1 METKVF
7 KSASQV
13 RLDEEN
19 RIIKEIEKEIKKS
32 AKKGDFHYYWDI
44 SGLSQFM
51 VKSIIEKIESM
62 PGRFV
67 NSKGTN
73 FKIIRW

>member
-19 RIIKEIEKEIKKS
+19 MILKDIEKEIKKS

-44 SGLSQFM
+44 SGLGTYM
-51 VKSIIEKIESM
+51 VKSIIEKLEKQ
-62 PGRFV
+62 GRMI
-67 NSKGTN
+67 NSKGVK

>member
-1 METKVF
+1 MAIKEF
-7 KSASQV
+7 KSAAQI

-19 RIIKEIEKEIKKS
+19 RILKDIEKEIKKS

-51 VKSIIEKIESM
+51 VKSIIEKIEKQ
-62 PGRFV
+62 GRMV
-67 NSKGTN
+67 NSKGVK

>member
-19 RIIKEIEKEIKKS
+19 RILKEIDKEIKKS

-51 VKSIIEKIESM
+51 VKSVVEKIESQ

>member
-7 KSASQV
+7 KSAAQV

-19 RIIKEIEKEIKKS
+19 RILKEIEKEIKKS

-51 VKSIIEKIESM
+51 IKSLIEKLEKE
-62 PGRFV
+62 GRMV
-67 NSKGTN
+67 NSKGN
-73 FKIIRW
+73 KFKIIRW